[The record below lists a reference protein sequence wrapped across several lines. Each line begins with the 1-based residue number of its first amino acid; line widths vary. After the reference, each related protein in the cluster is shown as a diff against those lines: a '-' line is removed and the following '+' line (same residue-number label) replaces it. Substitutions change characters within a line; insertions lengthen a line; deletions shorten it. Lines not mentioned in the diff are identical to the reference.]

1 MSKSPWFACD
11 QKTPSPRRKLSQAGR
26 AGSGAWG
33 RRGGQGVKPALLLQV
48 IVVKASGEVFV
59 NQIYT
64 QLPVSTGEGA
74 RPAPPPLPRVPRGRP
89 PSSPDHDAGR
99 LPQLGRRGCG
109 PNPSPAPGTASRWPP
124 IPASILSAEAE
135 VARRRPGLE
144 GAAWGPPDGAPALRG
159 PPGPPGYGNV
169 VRRRGGRARGPGWG
183 ARGHLCPRLAFS
195 PIKTSPVFPRVLLSV
210 SLSLHRPP

>member
-1 MSKSPWFACD
+1 MPTLTASWPL
-11 QKTPSPRRKLSQAGR
+11 LSCLPLPYTAKGHCSRDCGNAHEKQSS
-26 AGSGAWG
+26 SG
-33 RRGGQGVKPALLLQV
+33 KALNG
-48 IVVKASGEVFV
+48 IREV
-59 NQIYT
+59 
-64 QLPVSTGEGA
+64 
-74 RPAPPPLPRVPRGRP
+74 PAPKPLGRSPRVPRGRP